1 MMNPDRPVWLITGC
15 STGFGRELASLVLER
30 GWRALVTARDVTKVA
45 DIVKGHDDSAV
56 ALALDVTKQ
65 GQVASVVAE
74 AQKRFGRI
82 DVLVNNAGYGY
93 LAAIEEG
100 DDREVR
106 DLFET
111 NVFGLIAMTKAV
123 LPVMREQKSGLI
135 INVSSIG
142 GLASFA
148 STGYYHGTKYAV
160 EGISESLAAEVKPLG
175 IDVMLVE
182 PGPFRTNWAGPSIK
196 QSATKID
203 AYAETAGERR
213 KQTAAR
219 SGRQPGDPIR
229 GAQAII
235 DAALSKTPPLRL
247 LLGKMA
253 LQVARKKL
261 DTMKHDFDQWE
272 STTVGA
278 DYPE

>member
-45 DIVKGHDDSAV
+45 DIVKGHDDSAI